1 MCVLAIILS
10 FPTTNSI
17 HSSPGLALTL
27 THSFISPS
35 PCPRPQFAVKTVVR
49 RVKDWLDWMLVEAWN
64 MEHNQLHHY
73 HLGELEDPDLV
84 EHNMTLMREAP

>member
-1 MCVLAIILS
+1 M
-10 FPTTNSI
+10 
-17 HSSPGLALTL
+17 
-27 THSFISPS
+27 
-35 PCPRPQFAVKTVVR
+35 KTVVR

-73 HLGELEDPDLV
+73 HLGEMEDPDLV